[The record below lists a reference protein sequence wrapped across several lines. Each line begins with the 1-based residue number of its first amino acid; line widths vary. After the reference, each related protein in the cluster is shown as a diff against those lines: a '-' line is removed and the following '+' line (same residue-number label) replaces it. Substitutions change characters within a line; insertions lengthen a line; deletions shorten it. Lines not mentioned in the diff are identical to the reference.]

1 MKITVVGLGY
11 VGMSLS
17 VLLSQKYQVVALDI
31 NNNTIK
37 KINLKQSPIKDNLIS
52 NYLLKKKL
60 KLLATNNKSKAYKDA
75 EYVIISTPTD
85 YDEKTGSFDTSTVEQ
100 TIKDAIK
107 FNKKCNIVI
116 KSTIPLGFTDY
127 VSNKFKNKNI
137 FFSPE
142 FLREGNALFDNLY
155 PSRIVIG
162 SNTSKAAKFGEILFQ
177 CSSLKKNKKNIIT
190 MTSREA
196 EAVKLFSNTY
206 LAMRIAYFNELDT
219 FSEANNLSSSKIIN
233 GVSYDPRIGN
243 YYNNPS
249 FGYGGY
255 CLPKDIKQLL
265 KNFKNIP
272 NSLIK
277 ATIESNKK
285 RKIFIV
291 QSILAKDPK
300 SVGIFKLSMKK
311 NSDNFRESAVFDIIK
326 QLKKRGIKIYLYEP
340 KLETPPKN
348 IEQLSNLDDFIRK
361 SDIIIANRKSKEL
374 DSVSNKVYSRDIFC
388 EN

>member
-1 MKITVVGLGY
+1 M
-11 VGMSLS
+11 
-17 VLLSQKYQVVALDI
+17 
-31 NNNTIK
+31 
-37 KINLKQSPIKDNLIS
+37 LKP
-52 NYLLKKKL
+52 
-60 KLLATNNKSKAYKDA
+60 
-75 EYVIISTPTD
+75 
-85 YDEKTGSFDTSTVEQ
+85 
-100 TIKDAIK
+100 
-107 FNKKCNIVI
+107 
-116 KSTIPLGFTDY
+116 
-127 VSNKFKNKNI
+127 
-137 FFSPE
+137 
-142 FLREGNALFDNLY
+142 
-155 PSRIVIG
+155 
-162 SNTSKAAKFGEILFQ
+162 
-177 CSSLKKNKKNIIT
+177 KKNKKNIIT

-285 RKIFIV
+285 RKTFIV
-291 QSILAKDPK
+291 QSILAKYPK

-340 KLETPPKN
+340 ILETPPKN

>member
-1 MKITVVGLGY
+1 MKITIVGLGY

-17 VLLSQKYQVVALDI
+17 VLLSRKFRVIALDI
-31 NNNTIK
+31 NDKIVK
-37 KINLKQSPIKDNLIS
+37 KINLKQSPLKDSLIT

-60 KLLATNNKSKAYKDA
+60 NLKATNNKSEAYKNA
-75 EYVIISTPTD
+75 EYVIISTPTNFNK
-85 YDEKTGSFDTSTVEQ
+85 KTGSFDTSTVER
-100 TIKDAIK
+100 TIEDVIK

-116 KSTIPLGFTDY
+116 KSTIPLGFTDQ
-127 VSNKFKNKNI
+127 VRSKFKTKSI

-142 FLREGNALFDNLY
+142 FLREGSALHDNLY
-155 PSRIVIG
+155 PSRIIIG
-162 SNTSKAAKFGEILFQ
+162 SNTSKARKFGNILFK
-177 CSSLKKNKKNIIT
+177 CSNLKKNKKNIIT

-219 FSEANNLSSSKIIN
+219 FSEANKLSSDKIIE
-233 GVSYDPRIGN
+233 GVSNDPRIGN

-255 CLPKDIKQLL
+255 CLPKDTKQLL
-265 KNFKNIP
+265 KNFKNLP

-285 RKIFIV
+285 RKAFIV
-291 QSILAKDPK
+291 QSILAKHPK
-300 SVGIFKLSMKK
+300 SLGIYKLSMKM

-326 QLKKRGIKIYLYEP
+326 QLKKKNIRIYLYEP
-340 KLETPPKN
+340 LLDDPPKN
-348 IEQLSNLDDFIRK
+348 VELLNNLDDFISR

-374 DSVSNKVYSRDIFC
+374 DFANDKVYSRDIFG

>member
-127 VSNKFKNKNI
+127 VSNKFKYKNI

-285 RKIFIV
+285 RKTFIV
-291 QSILAKDPK
+291 QSILAKYPK

-340 KLETPPKN
+340 ILETPPKN